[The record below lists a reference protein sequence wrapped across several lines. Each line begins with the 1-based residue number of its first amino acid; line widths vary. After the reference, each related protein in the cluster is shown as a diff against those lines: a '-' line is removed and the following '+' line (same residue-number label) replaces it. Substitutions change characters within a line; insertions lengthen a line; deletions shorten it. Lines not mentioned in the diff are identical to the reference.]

1 MSASRDKDLD
11 ALHESE
17 EKYRKMFE
25 RANDARKCQRKF
37 GYRGGVND
45 ARNVGSTMANV
56 HANAQVSI

>member
-25 RANDARKCQRKF
+25 RANDAIF
-37 GYRGGVND
+37 SIDVD
-45 ARNVGSTMANV
+45 SAEILEANPK
-56 HANAQVSI
+56 AEEMTG